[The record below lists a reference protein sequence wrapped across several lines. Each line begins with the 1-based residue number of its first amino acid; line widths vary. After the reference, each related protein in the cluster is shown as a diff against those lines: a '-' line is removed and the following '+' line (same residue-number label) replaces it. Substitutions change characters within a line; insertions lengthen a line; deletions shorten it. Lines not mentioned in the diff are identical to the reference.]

1 MLKISNIKIYE
12 DLSNEELLNKIIS
25 KYKINKSDVVD
36 FHIIKKSIDAR
47 KKDDIHYNFTV
58 ELEIKDEA
66 LYLKSLRAEKNNF
79 SKIDGFKSSKIEKFK
94 SSKIEKC
101 VKSEIPSLKLSNF
114 HSLNSTLNNSPVIIG
129 AGPAGLFAALTFIE
143 NGISPIIIEQ
153 GKPVEDRQKDVEN
166 FMHNRILNVNS
177 NVQFGEGGAGTFS
190 DGKLTTGINSSF
202 CQTVL
207 SQFVKFGAPEQ
218 IMYLK
223 KPHIGTDNLINI
235 IRNIR
240 NYIIEHGGTF
250 YFNTKMI
257 DFTISNNHISSVI
270 AKKVI
275 TGESLEIETDNIILA
290 IGHSSRDTFNLIYDK
305 GLILEPKNF
314 SVGVR
319 IEHLQSMINFSQYG
333 EACNSSKLNLPPAE
347 YKLAYHS
354 PSGRSCYTFCM
365 CPGGTVMASSSEENT
380 IVTNGMSKFARDGV
394 NANSALLV
402 NVTPD
407 DFSST
412 SPLAGIDFQ
421 KDLEEKAFILGGSNY
436 NAPIQKVS
444 DFLNSSF
451 SSVVEND
458 KLKYKET
465 EYDKIAYEHLKCE
478 KDEYEKCG
486 FGKDKYENVGYENV
500 EYKNIIPSYLPGTT
514 YTDLNKI
521 FPKFVS
527 DTLKEGII
535 YFDKKIKG
543 FAHPDS
549 ILTGVETRSSS
560 PVKIL
565 RNEKLQS
572 NVLGIF
578 PCGEGAGYAGGIM
591 SAAVD
596 GIKCAISCLKQL
608 EKR

>member
-1 MLKISNIKIYE
+1 M
-12 DLSNEELLNKIIS
+12 
-25 KYKINKSDVVD
+25 
-36 FHIIKKSIDAR
+36 
-47 KKDDIHYNFTV
+47 
-58 ELEIKDEA
+58 
-66 LYLKSLRAEKNNF
+66 NNR
-79 SKIDGFKSSKIEKFK
+79 
-94 SSKIEKC
+94 
-101 VKSEIPSLKLSNF
+101 V
-114 HSLNSTLNNSPVIIG
+114 
-129 AGPAGLFAALTFIE
+129 
-143 NGISPIIIEQ
+143 
-153 GKPVEDRQKDVEN
+153 
-166 FMHNRILNVNS
+166 LNVNS

-207 SQFVKFGAPEQ
+207 NQFVKFGAPEQ

-270 AKKVI
+270 AKNVI

-319 IEHLQSMINFSQYG
+319 IEHLQSMINFAQYG

-394 NANSALLV
+394 NSNSALLV

-407 DFSST
+407 DFSSN

-436 NAPIQKVS
+436 NAPIQKVA

-458 KLKYKET
+458 RAK
-465 EYDKIAYEHLKCE
+465 
-478 KDEYEKCG
+478 
-486 FGKDKYENVGYENV
+486 NV
-500 EYKNIIPSYLPGTT
+500 IPSYLPGTT
-514 YTDLNKI
+514 YADLNKI

-527 DTLKEGII
+527 DTLKEGLI

>member
-12 DLSNEELLNKIIS
+12 DLSDNELLNKIVS
-25 KYKINKSDVVD
+25 KYNIKKSDILD
-36 FHIIKKSIDAR
+36 FRIIKKSIDAR
-47 KKDDIHYNFTV
+47 KKNDIHYNFTV
-58 ELEIKDEA
+58 ELDVKNENT
-66 LYLKSLRAEKNNF
+66 YLN
-79 SKIDGFKSSKIEKFK
+79 
-94 SSKIEKC
+94 SKIEKC
-101 VKSEIPSLKLSNF
+101 VKSDIPSLKVQN
-114 HSLNSTLNNSPVIIG
+114 LNSSLRNSPVIIG
-129 AGPAGLFAALTFIE
+129 AGPAGLFSALTFIE

-153 GKPVEDRQKDVEN
+153 GKPVEDRQKYVEN
-166 FMHNRILNVNS
+166 FMYNRILNVNS

-257 DFTISNNHISSVI
+257 DFTISNNHISSII
-270 AKKVI
+270 AKNVI
-275 TGESLEIETDNIILA
+275 TGESLEIKTDNIILA

-305 GLILEPKNF
+305 GLLLEPKNF

-407 DFSST
+407 DFSSN

-421 KDLEEKAFILGGSNY
+421 KVLEEKAFILGGSNY

-444 DFLNSSF
+444 DFLVSNFLNCSYTLTSKNDNGEIGYKKN
-451 SSVVEND
+451 ENN
-458 KLKYKET
+458 E
-465 EYDKIAYEHLKCE
+465 IG
-478 KDEYEKCG
+478 YEK
-486 FGKDKYENVGYENV
+486 VV
-500 EYKNIIPSYLPGTT
+500 PSYLPGTT
-514 YTDLNKI
+514 YADLNKL

-527 DTLKEGII
+527 DTLKEGLV
-535 YFDKKIKG
+535 YFDKKIEG

-572 NVLGIF
+572 NVSGIF

-596 GIKCAISCLKQL
+596 GIKCALSCLK
-608 EKR
+608 R